1 MYYIF
6 NRMSDLKSSP
16 FAQGVFDVLKPQ
28 PLIELDEWCD
38 SYRILPRSGS
48 SESGKWRTSRTPYL
62 REIMKCL
69 SPQSRYKEI
78 AVLKGHQL
86 GFTEMGLGWI
96 MYTIDLMPGPFLA
109 LQPTEAN
116 AIRWVKQRV
125 NPSLEACERL
135 QNKIKKTVGRS
146 AGNALLQKDG
156 NGWSLML
163 SGSNSPSALSSI
175 PVANLY
181 LDEVDRYQ
189 IDVKGEGDPLELV
202 KARTSNFPRSKVL
215 YTSTPVLKETSH
227 IWKLYQ
233 ESDQRV
239 YELPCPHCGG
249 IEGQTNGG
257 YFELKWEYFQWP
269 QGQTNEVLLY
279 CPHCGVGIEERHKT
293 KMLERGRWIARNPG
307 HWRAGFYIS
316 SLYSPLGWL
325 SWDEV
330 AKVFEAAGNEP
341 EKRKTFENLSLAS
354 KRSSQK
360 RL

>member
-125 NPSLEACERL
+125 NPS
-135 QNKIKKTVGRS
+135 
-146 AGNALLQKDG
+146 
-156 NGWSLML
+156 
-163 SGSNSPSALSSI
+163 
-175 PVANLY
+175 
-181 LDEVDRYQ
+181 
-189 IDVKGEGDPLELV
+189 
-202 KARTSNFPRSKVL
+202 KVL

-257 YFELKWEYFQWP
+257 YFELNGTRSRRYLKRRAMTRKS
-269 QGQTNEVLLY
+269 GKLLKI
-279 CPHCGVGIEERHKT
+279 CTTACLMKT
-293 KMLERGRWIARNPG
+293 A
-307 HWRAGFYIS
+307 
-316 SLYSPLGWL
+316 
-325 SWDEV
+325 
-330 AKVFEAAGNEP
+330 AKALPPNI
-341 EKRKTFENLSLAS
+341 
-354 KRSSQK
+354 
-360 RL
+360 